1 MNELTIPRYTK
12 DDYLLTSEPYDF
24 LYEFRDDSFQ
34 LAQIREKMKAQ
45 AAECGIKGFIGLW
58 NAYLESRK
66 QRDGVPLE
74 KATAFENQELELMSG
89 RYCCDENGVRF
100 SDRYG
105 YEVEVCRHPI
115 LPIQRLVNIDS
126 GEERL
131 RLAYKKGKSW
141 RYIIAE
147 KSTLASASKILELSA
162 SGIMVNSENAK
173 LLSSYIFELE
183 QLNYDIIPE
192 EKSVGR
198 LGWVGDHGFSPY
210 VEGLVF
216 DGEQSFRHMFGAV
229 RSEGSF
235 DEWTSIMRKVRA
247 SGTSGKLF
255 LAASFASVILEPCGL
270 LPFFLHAWGG
280 TETGKTVGL
289 MVAASVWASP
299 KIGEYISTFN
309 ATSVAQELQASFLN
323 SLPMCIDELQI
334 QASSGATDFDRIIYK
349 LTEGAGKLRGEKTGG
364 LQRLTKWK
372 NCIITNGEHPISSIN
387 SGGGAK
393 NRILE
398 FECTEKVY
406 TDLVGLCGIIT
417 RNFGFAGRIFVDWL
431 KQDGNFE
438 RINAVQKRWYQEVLN
453 ADTTDKQA
461 ASASAL
467 LAADEIA
474 TELIFKDGNAL
485 TLSELEKILTSKGEV
500 NVHKRALDFLFDWI
514 AANPNR
520 FSPNEFGDYQGEVW
534 GSSDIDC
541 VYIIKSVF
549 EKVMRDNGYNAAAFL
564 SWAKRTGKTVCEP
577 NRTTWRKQFKG
588 MNQRI
593 PCVCLKTQD
602 DDMTKEI
609 LDEPF

>member
-1 MNELTIPRYTK
+1 MNELMIPRYTK

-24 LYEFRDDSFQ
+24 LYEFRDDGFQ

-66 QRDGVPLE
+66 QRDGVPLD

-89 RYCCDENGVRF
+89 KYCCDENGVSF
-100 SDRYG
+100 SNQYG

-115 LPIQRLVNIDS
+115 LPVQRLVNIDS

-131 RLAYKKGKSW
+131 RLAYKKGRSW

-147 KSTLASASKILELSA
+147 KSTLASATKILELS
-162 SGIMVNSENAK
+162 SKGIMVTSENAK
-173 LLSSYIFELE
+173 LLSSYIFEME

-198 LGWVGDHGFSPY
+198 LGWVGNHGFSPY
-210 VEGLVF
+210 VDGLVF
-216 DGEQSFRHMFGAV
+216 DGEQSFGHIFRAV
-229 RSEGSF
+229 RCEGML
-235 DEWTSIMRKVRA
+235 EAWTEAMRGVRA
-247 SGTSGKLF
+247 AGTAGKLF

-299 KIGEYISTFN
+299 RVGEYISTFN
-309 ATSVAQELQASFLN
+309 STSVAQELQASFLN
-323 SLPMCIDELQI
+323 SLPLCMDELQI
-334 QASSGATDFDRIIYK
+334 QSSAGVTDFDRIIYK
-349 LTEGAGKLRGEKTGG
+349 LTEGAGKLRGEKNGG

-398 FECTEKVY
+398 FECAEKIY
-406 TDLVGLCGIIT
+406 PDLVSLCEVIT
-417 RNFGFAGRIFVDWL
+417 HNFGFAGKIFVDWL
-431 KQDGNFE
+431 KRDGNFE
-438 RINAVQKRWYQEVLN
+438 QINSIQKRWYQELLSQ
-453 ADTTDKQA
+453 DTTDKQA

-467 LAADEIA
+467 LTADEIA

-485 TLSELEKILTSKGEV
+485 TIDEICRVLTTKTEV
-500 NVHKRALDFLFDWI
+500 NVHERALAFLMDWI
-514 AANPNR
+514 ATNPNR
-520 FSPNEFGDYQGEVW
+520 FVPNEFGDYPGETW

-564 SWAKRTGKTVCEP
+564 AWAKRTGKIECE
-577 NRTTWRKQFKG
+577 RERLTKKKQFKG
-588 MNQRI
+588 LSQRI
-593 PCVCLKTQD
+593 PCVCLKIQDEFIANSRD
-602 DDMTKEI
+602 DD
-609 LDEPF
+609 LF